1 MKLAYAEKKLSDAN
15 LEKLKLRLGNK
26 SIVLIGMMGA
36 GKTSLGRRLAVV
48 LGRKFI
54 DSDIEIEK
62 ASALSIADF
71 FKIHGEAEFRKG
83 ETRVIS
89 RIIKEKNSVIGTGG
103 GAFMNEKTRAKIKE
117 KALSIWINA
126 DFEILFER
134 ISRRPSR
141 PLMQNKNPRE
151 TLKKLIEDRYPTYE
165 KADLSVMSKD
175 VPHDEVI
182 NQILNAI
189 FDYYEKAEVKK

>member
-1 MKLAYAEKKLSDAN
+1 MAYAENKISEDDLK
-15 LEKLKLRLGNK
+15 KLKLNLLEK
-26 SIVLIGMMGA
+26 PIILIGMMGA
-36 GKTSLGRRLAVV
+36 GKTSLGRRLAQV

-62 ASALSIADF
+62 ASAMSIADF
-71 FKIHGEAEFRKG
+71 FKKHGEAEFRKG

-89 RIIKEKNSVIGTGG
+89 RILKEKNTVIGTGG
-103 GAFMNEKTRAKIKE
+103 GAFMNEKTRAKIKA
-117 KALSIWINA
+117 KTLSIWINA
-126 DFEILFER
+126 DFEVLFER

-141 PLMQNKNPRE
+141 PLMQTENPRE
-151 TLKKLIEDRYPTYE
+151 TLKNLIETRYPIYE

-175 VPHDEVI
+175 VPHDKVI

-189 FDYYEKAEVKK
+189 FDYYEKEAKK